1 VESVLLGRPNKN
13 TKERKMQNNYVYTK
27 SGTDITI
34 RWAKLY
40 DYVPASEQEFYKKKW
55 ANFRAICNQS
65 IEDIV
70 SEVKT
75 SSVVYKWKKK

>member
-1 VESVLLGRPNKN
+1 
-13 TKERKMQNNYVYTK
+13 MQNNYVYTK

-55 ANFRAICNQS
+55 SDFRAICNQS

-70 SEVKT
+70 PEVKT
-75 SSVVYKWKKK
+75 SSVIYKWKKK

>member
-1 VESVLLGRPNKN
+1 VVFVLLGKLNKN
-13 TKERKMQNNYVYTK
+13 IRGRKMQNNYVYTK

-40 DYVPASEQEFYKKKW
+40 NYVPASEQEFYKKKW
-55 ANFRAICNQS
+55 ADFRAICNQS

-70 SEVKT
+70 PEVKT
-75 SSVVYKWKKK
+75 TSVVYKWKKK

>member
-27 SGTDITI
+27 AGTDITI

-55 ANFRAICNQS
+55 ADFRAICNQS

-70 SEVKT
+70 PEVKT
-75 SSVVYKWKKK
+75 TSVVYKWKKK

>member
-1 VESVLLGRPNKN
+1 VGSVLLGRPNKN

-40 DYVPASEQEFYKKKW
+40 NYVPASEQEFYKKKW
-55 ANFRAICNQS
+55 ADFRAICNQS

-70 SEVKT
+70 PEVKT

>member
-1 VESVLLGRPNKN
+1 VEFVLLGRPNKN

-40 DYVPASEQEFYKKKW
+40 NYVPASEQEFYKKKW
-55 ANFRAICNQS
+55 ADFRAICNQS

-70 SEVKT
+70 PEVKT

>member
-1 VESVLLGRPNKN
+1 MN
-13 TKERKMQNNYVYTK
+13 NNYVYTK
-27 SGTDITI
+27 SGTDITL

-55 ANFRAICNQS
+55 ADFRAICNQS

-70 SEVKT
+70 PEVKT

>member
-1 VESVLLGRPNKN
+1 MLGRPNKN

-55 ANFRAICNQS
+55 ADFRAICNQS

-70 SEVKT
+70 PEVKT
-75 SSVVYKWKKK
+75 TSVVYKWKKK

>member
-13 TKERKMQNNYVYTK
+13 TKEKKMQNNYVYTK

-55 ANFRAICNQS
+55 ADFRAICNQS

-70 SEVKT
+70 PEVKT
-75 SSVVYKWKKK
+75 TSVVYKWKKK

>member
-1 VESVLLGRPNKN
+1 MASVLLDRLNKN
-13 TKERKMQNNYVYTK
+13 TRGRKVKNNYVYTK
-27 SGTDITI
+27 AGTDITL

-40 DYVPASEQEFYKKKW
+40 NYVPASEQEFYKKKW
-55 ANFRAICNQS
+55 ADFRAICNQS

-70 SEVKT
+70 PEVKT

>member
-1 VESVLLGRPNKN
+1 
-13 TKERKMQNNYVYTK
+13 MQNNYVYTK
-27 SGTDITI
+27 SGTDITL

-55 ANFRAICNQS
+55 ADFRAICNQS

-70 SEVKT
+70 PEVKT

>member
-1 VESVLLGRPNKN
+1 LLDRLNKN
-13 TKERKMQNNYVYTK
+13 TRGRKVKNNYVYTK
-27 SGTDITI
+27 AGTDITL

-40 DYVPASEQEFYKKKW
+40 NYVPASEQEFYKKKW
-55 ANFRAICNQS
+55 ADFRAICNQS

-70 SEVKT
+70 PEVKT

>member
-55 ANFRAICNQS
+55 ADFRAICNQS

-70 SEVKT
+70 PEVKT

>member
-55 ANFRAICNQS
+55 ADFRAICNQS

-70 SEVKT
+70 PEVKT
-75 SSVVYKWKKK
+75 TSVVYKWKKK

>member
-1 VESVLLGRPNKN
+1 MN
-13 TKERKMQNNYVYTK
+13 TNFVYTK
-27 SGTDITI
+27 AGTDITI

-40 DYVPASEQEFYKKKW
+40 NYVPASEQEFYKKKW
-55 ANFRAICNQS
+55 ADFRAICNQS

-70 SEVKT
+70 PEVKT

>member
-1 VESVLLGRPNKN
+1 MLGKPNKN

-40 DYVPASEQEFYKKKW
+40 NYVPASEQEFYKKKW
-55 ANFRAICNQS
+55 ADFRAICNQS

-70 SEVKT
+70 PEVKT

>member
-1 VESVLLGRPNKN
+1 V
-13 TKERKMQNNYVYTK
+13 QNNYVYTK

-55 ANFRAICNQS
+55 ADFRAICNQS

-70 SEVKT
+70 PEVKT
-75 SSVVYKWKKK
+75 SSVIYKWKKK